1 MTTDEDVYI
10 VSAVRTPVGAFQGVL
25 KTQTAIDLGTAA
37 AQAAMARGQVAP
49 DDIDEAYIG
58 CVLQAGLGQAPARQV
73 VLRAGCPTSTEA
85 TTVNKVC
92 ASGAK
97 ALALG
102 AQSIRL
108 GESHVVL
115 VGGMES
121 MSNAPFYMRRGSLV
135 YGDVPVQDAVL
146 RDGLTDALSGQLMG
160 LCAEHTAKT
169 HGFSRA
175 DQDDFAVMS
184 YERAIAAWDTHA
196 FAQEIVPITVLGK
209 KTSTVIEED
218 EEHRRFQPE
227 KMRTL
232 RPAFDKDG
240 TVTAANASSLS
251 DGASMLI
258 LASGAEVRK
267 RGWTP
272 LARVLGTA
280 DAACT
285 PQDFPTAPALAIPK
299 ALARAQVALEDVALF
314 EINEAFSVVPLANA
328 RILGIDLA
336 KVNTLGGGVSLGHP
350 IGSSGARIVVT
361 LVHALRQGQIGVAG
375 ICNVRT
381 NQLTP
386 GWRRRLGCGS
396 AAYVVDRSAPTLPG
410 GVAL

>member
-1 MTTDEDVYI
+1 VYI
-10 VSAVRTPVGAFQGVL
+10 VSAVRTPVGAFQGAL
-25 KTQTAIDLGTAA
+25 KTQTAVDLGTAA
-37 AQAAMARGQVAP
+37 AQAAMVRGQVAP
-49 DDIDEAYIG
+49 EDIDEAYMG

-108 GESHVVL
+108 GESRVVL

-121 MSNAPFYMRRGSLV
+121 MSQAPYYMRRGSLV
-135 YGDVPVQDAVL
+135 YGDVSAQDGVL
-146 RDGLTDALSGQLMG
+146 HDGLTDGLSGQHMG
-160 LCAEHTAKT
+160 QCADHTAHK
-169 HGFSRA
+169 HGFSRQ
-175 DQDDFAVMS
+175 DQDDFAVTS

-196 FAQEIVPITVLGK
+196 FDAEVVPITIPGK
-209 KTSTVIEED
+209 KEDTVVRED
-218 EEHRRFQPE
+218 EEHRRFQPA

-232 RPAFDKDG
+232 RPAFGQDG

-251 DGASMLI
+251 DGASALI
-258 LASGAEVRK
+258 LASGAEVQK
-267 RGWTP
+267 HGWRP

-280 DAACT
+280 DAACA

-299 ALARAQVALEDVALF
+299 ALARANVALDDVALF
-314 EINEAFSVVPLANA
+314 EINEAFAVVPLANA
-328 RILGIDLA
+328 QILGVDLA

-361 LVHALRQGQIGVAG
+361 LVHALRAGQIGVAG

-381 NQLTP
+381 STDP
-386 GWRRRLGCGS
+386 R
-396 AAYVVDRSAPTLPG
+396 AAVAPRPW
-410 GVAL
+410 